1 MTEDTLHNKNTYL
14 YAADQADSKTI
25 LDHSAQNWRITTN
38 KNFGVDSEGHLYAD
52 GAYFKGDID
61 ASSITSSN
69 INGNTITGGSINGTT
84 ITGGSITIGKN
95 FNVDTDGN
103 LTAINGTFNGTITSS
118 AGKIGGWSIDETA
131 LKATLTEGSV
141 ILNAEDGSITGAHIS
156 GGTVEAGQLSLN
168 GIRLGWKQYQVIT
181 TLSGEVTVD
190 KFRVIDNVTEKTE
203 TLYYLNGTPE
213 NPYVDQK
220 TIVVGIDAH
229 GDNKIAV
236 QKITLTAK
244 AAIFN
249 FLGGIGEIS
258 EGKVFSTTYENGS
271 ASAIFGGG
279 GGDVVYEMPR

>member
-52 GAYFKGDID
+52 GAYFKGHID
-61 ASSITSSN
+61 ASSISGGSIDAAK
-69 INGNTITGGSINGTT
+69 INGGSIDAATITGGSIA
-84 ITGGSITIGKN
+84 IGEN
-95 FNVDTDGN
+95 FKVNEFGN

-118 AGKIGGWSIDETA
+118 AGQIGGWSIGST
-131 LKATLTEGSV
+131 TLTGGGV
-141 ILNAEDGSITGAHIS
+141 ILDAAAGSITGAHIS
-156 GGTVEAGQLSLN
+156 GGTVEASQLSLN

-190 KFRVIDNVTEKTE
+190 KFRVIDNVTAKTE

-279 GGDVVYEMPR
+279 GGGVVYEMPR